1 MAGSPGPVAG
11 PRQDPLVLCS
21 MELSSLASGTSAP
34 CSDHWPQASSS
45 SDEDP
50 PWVASPVAHVASLT
64 VGVESALSAGRS
76 RGPGL
81 EQKRRG
87 RAPRGKEGPPFT

>member
-1 MAGSPGPVAG
+1 MAGSPGPVAR

-64 VGVESALSAGRS
+64 VGVESALSAGR
-76 RGPGL
+76 
-81 EQKRRG
+81 
-87 RAPRGKEGPPFT
+87 